1 MGRKGAKKTRGKYQS
16 DWEDSVLF
24 PDFASW
30 VQPVK
35 TGKKDDIH
43 FFSCKHCCGRLSL
56 SNIG

>member
-35 TGKKDDIH
+35 TGKKDDDIH
-43 FFSCKHCCGRLSL
+43 FFSCKH
-56 SNIG
+56 